1 MLIALIL
8 RIWGLDSFPSGLNA
22 DEAAIGYN
30 DYSLLLTGKDEHGEA
45 WPIHFESFGDFKP
58 GLYFYLVL
66 PFVKIMGLNIW
77 AVRLPSAILGVL
89 SVLGIMFLVKEIFSK
104 KSIFD
109 WQVIITGLF
118 LAVSPW
124 HLQFSRGGWEVN
136 AATTFLIFGCLFLL
150 RGIHNQKNYY
160 LAVIAFALAMYTY
173 HSIRV
178 VAPLIGFGFIV
189 IYFNQIKSQLK
200 HFLSSGMLLGILLL
214 PLIASFLSPAGA
226 SRFTGV
232 SFLSQSGP
240 EQRAIELRNEHKD
253 PNNIFVKLIHN
264 RVVTY
269 GLQFTQNYFD
279 HFNGNFLFVN
289 GDVIERNRVP
299 ETGQMYIYDFLLII
313 IGLTMILKTLSK
325 PKIFLLAWL
334 LVAPVAAALTFQT
347 PHALRAQ
354 NMVIPLIIISAYG
367 LVSLLEWIKEKKKAI
382 AISSKARNKLLLILL
397 NCYIV
402 IMLSWSVGRY
412 LHEYY
417 IHYPQTYPAAWE
429 YGFDQL
435 VNYIKPIQD
444 KYDKIYVTDK
454 DDQPYILFLFYLKY
468 PPAQFQKEVVLTPR
482 DQFGFSTV
490 MDFSNFH
497 FNKINWDEIKD
508 EKNILVIG
516 TSDEIPN
523 GANIIKVINFPN
535 GQPAFK
541 IVKL

>member
-1 MLIALIL
+1 
-8 RIWGLDSFPSGLNA
+8 
-22 DEAAIGYN
+22 
-30 DYSLLLTGKDEHGEA
+30 
-45 WPIHFESFGDFKP
+45 
-58 GLYFYLVL
+58 
-66 PFVKIMGLNIW
+66 
-77 AVRLPSAILGVL
+77 
-89 SVLGIMFLVKEIFSK
+89 
-104 KSIFD
+104 
-109 WQVIITGLF
+109 
-118 LAVSPW
+118 
-124 HLQFSRGGWEVN
+124 
-136 AATTFLIFGCLFLL
+136 
-150 RGIHNQKNYY
+150 
-160 LAVIAFALAMYTY
+160 
-173 HSIRV
+173 
-178 VAPLIGFGFIV
+178 
-189 IYFNQIKSQLK
+189 
-200 HFLSSGMLLGILLL
+200 MLLGILLL